1 MFIKIYFR
9 KSFVQQLE
17 RSFDK
22 SAQNFL
28 LKIRSFSAQ
37 RHNFFFSKVF
47 FLIRSMHLLKHLR
60 NRSFKV
66 RKKFVQRTE
75 PLSTI
80 FLSNYSKE
88 VVEWNFG
95 IPYKTVSA
103 KPERYAR
110 TFQENL
116 EHFVRLDIYNAGST
130 IYRKL
135 QFKHHILKKITQ
147 ECGIENLIYSFNDN
161 VEKLLRRIEKLSG
174 WTPTTFSRK
183 VLHFMKNAVSLKTAE
198 HCSFKAR
205 QLFCQK
211 IPLDTWKEV
220 LACVPNFFSR
230 TPKNLCSNWKNITKM
245 FLRPSELKFWRLWQK
260 RFCWQMTSIIKAIAE
275 KQFSQLVRLNS
286 L

>member
-95 IPYKTVSA
+95 IPYKTNCFCKARKICPHIPGESWTFCSFGHLQCRFHNL
-103 KPERYAR
+103 PE
-110 TFQENL
+110 TSIQTP
-116 EHFVRLDIYNAGST
+116 HFEKNYPRMW
-130 IYRKL
+130 YRKFNL
-135 QFKHHILKKITQ
+135 QF
-147 ECGIENLIYSFNDN
+147 
-161 VEKLLRRIEKLSG
+161 
-174 WTPTTFSRK
+174 
-183 VLHFMKNAVSLKTAE
+183 
-198 HCSFKAR
+198 
-205 QLFCQK
+205 
-211 IPLDTWKEV
+211 
-220 LACVPNFFSR
+220 
-230 TPKNLCSNWKNITKM
+230 
-245 FLRPSELKFWRLWQK
+245 
-260 RFCWQMTSIIKAIAE
+260 
-275 KQFSQLVRLNS
+275 
-286 L
+286 